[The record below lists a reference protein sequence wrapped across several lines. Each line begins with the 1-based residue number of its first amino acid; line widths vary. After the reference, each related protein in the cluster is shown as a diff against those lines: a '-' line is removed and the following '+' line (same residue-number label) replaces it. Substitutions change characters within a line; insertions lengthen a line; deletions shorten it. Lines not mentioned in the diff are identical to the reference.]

1 MRAVR
6 RPSQTASAAN
16 SQGDPFGSRPK
27 PYDDGIPGGSRRE
40 NRWIQAERGGAPD
53 ALVAGGLAVAA
64 AAVFGSLFAHWYRL
78 KAGGLV
84 IFGALDRLPETR
96 TGWQLFALTDV
107 VLAAVAAGALV
118 LAVALAGG
126 ARPGPRWLAA
136 AVAAVAG
143 ALVATALRAANPP
156 PSARL
161 GPLELAPAVG
171 AYLAIAGLASMLV
184 ALLLVLLWR

>member
-53 ALVAGGLAVAA
+53 ALVA
-64 AAVFGSLFAHWYRL
+64 
-78 KAGGLV
+78 
-84 IFGALDRLPETR
+84 
-96 TGWQLFALTDV
+96 V
-107 VLAAVAAGALV
+107 VLAAVDAGALV
-118 LAVALAGG
+118 LAVVLAGG